1 MNQFL
6 KKGLVLATA
15 ALSIG
20 YQAKADK
27 GMWLLNE
34 LTRENVA
41 QMKELGFTTWTSPA
55 WPTPL

>member
-27 GMWLLNE
+27 GRSLLKADPH
-34 LTRENVA
+34 R
-41 QMKELGFTTWTSPA
+41 GFVSVTASF
-55 WPTPL
+55 